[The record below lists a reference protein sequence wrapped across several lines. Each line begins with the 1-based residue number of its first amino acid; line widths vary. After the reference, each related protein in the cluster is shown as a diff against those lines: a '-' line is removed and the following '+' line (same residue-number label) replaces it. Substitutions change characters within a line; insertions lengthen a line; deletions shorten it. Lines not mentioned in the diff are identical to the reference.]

1 MLLPLPLTLVRPAP
15 LPLLLQPPLQ
25 PLLMAPPLLSS
36 LLSDAARARPATAE
50 HEACS
55 AAPPQPLAAAS
66 PCFAEA
72 RARARR
78 DRRIC
83 GLTAP
88 VAVPVSCSSSAA
100 SAAANTAAAGDVA
113 SRPVLMRRGLRPRRQ
128 R

>member
-1 MLLPLPLTLVRPAP
+1 MRQESCQSSPKGAWLKAANGEVGGVLLPLPFALVRPA
-15 LPLLLQPPLQ
+15 LLPPL
-25 PLLMAPPLLSS
+25 
-36 LLSDAARARPATAE
+36 
-50 HEACS
+50 
-55 AAPPQPLAAAS
+55 PQPLAAAS
-66 PCFAEA
+66 PCFGGA

-88 VAVPVSCSSSAA
+88 VAAPVSCSSSAA

-113 SRPVLMRRGLRPRRQ
+113 SRLVLMRRGLRPRRQ